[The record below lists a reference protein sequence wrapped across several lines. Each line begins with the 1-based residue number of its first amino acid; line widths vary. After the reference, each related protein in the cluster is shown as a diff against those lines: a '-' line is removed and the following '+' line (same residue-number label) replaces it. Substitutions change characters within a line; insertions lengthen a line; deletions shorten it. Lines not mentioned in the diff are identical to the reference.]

1 MGHEKPGVID
11 RDGHIRDLS
20 GTIKDIN
27 GETLSPAS
35 LDRLKKLDLNTLPLV
50 QGSPRIGACVGNVSK
65 VLAIGLNYR
74 KHAEET
80 GAKIPE
86 KPVVFSS
93 QRSAK

>member
-1 MGHEKPGVID
+1 MKLLRYGPMGHEKPGILD

-50 QGSPRIGACVGNVSK
+50 SGSPRSPFTSPRTRRISPPA
-65 VLAIGLNYR
+65 
-74 KHAEET
+74 
-80 GAKIPE
+80 
-86 KPVVFSS
+86 
-93 QRSAK
+93 RSM